1 MKIVLAN
8 LHQLNINL
16 KKRIHSN
23 KMSSTQIL
31 GKFQHSLV
39 SFFDELIE
47 MFPNEGEFVAL
58 RILVKDRIPITQI
71 IGYFETVLQNKEIMT
86 SIERR
91 DDQFFLTNVLFSKIG
106 NVDLFKNLWTSS
118 QLDQDDKKAI
128 WNWVDAFM
136 KLTKQYVS
144 SK

>member
-1 MKIVLAN
+1 
-8 LHQLNINL
+8 
-16 KKRIHSN
+16 
-23 KMSSTQIL
+23 MSSTQIL
-31 GKFQHSLV
+31 GKFQNSLV

-71 IGYFETVLQNKEIMT
+71 IGYFESVLQNKEIMT

-136 KLTKQYVS
+136 KLTKQYIN